1 MNIQA
6 LQYTMKTE
14 APTFWL
20 TNISNRNVSLTDL
33 NLTVKAYSSINLLDQ
48 KHYKYNLNQLLKSAE
63 SGSLFKKRDKLVI
76 RKVAPE
82 ILKANVPLNR
92 ETFIP
97 SRERSLL
104 VIKEEN
110 YEELNISDEQFA
122 KENADIVELDTKPLK
137 KV

>member
-1 MNIQA
+1 
-6 LQYTMKTE
+6 MKTE

-33 NLTVKAYSSINLLDQ
+33 NLTVKAYSSVNLLDK
-48 KHYKYNLNQLLKSAE
+48 KHYQYTPEQLVKSAE
-63 SGSLFKKRDKLVI
+63 SGSIFKKRNKLVV
-76 RKVAPE
+76 RKIAPE
-82 ILKANVPLNR
+82 ILKANVPLSR

-97 SRERSLL
+97 SRERSML

-110 YEELNISDEQFA
+110 YEELNVSDEQFA
-122 KENADIVELDTKPLK
+122 QENADIVELDSKPIK